1 MSNTSIMSIVYF
13 IFKTITSEF
22 KTVIYRFFKTSR
34 DRELYRSNIFN
45 NQLNPLITKVILL
58 FPF

>member
-22 KTVIYRFFKTSR
+22 KTVIYRFVKTSR
-34 DRELYRSNIFN
+34 DRELYKRNIFS
-45 NQLNPLITKVILL
+45 
-58 FPF
+58 